1 MKLIQKNLLKGTAEY
16 ELTDEEVRIR
26 IKTLLNEK
34 IKSVPLEIL
43 NPEPVINGNQLDFHS
58 RVKCGPL
65 ISLQLNKPDEKTFNT
80 FVDALK
86 QKALEQFN
94 DFAGLK

>member
-1 MKLIQKNLLKGTAEY
+1 MKLIQKNLLKGTFEY
-16 ELTDEEVRIR
+16 ELTDEEVKIR
-26 IKTLLNEK
+26 IKTLMNEK
-34 IKSVPLEIL
+34 LKSVPLEIL

-80 FVDALK
+80 FVDAVK
-86 QKALEQFN
+86 QKALEQYK

>member
-1 MKLIQKNLLKGTAEY
+1 MKLVQKNLLKGTFEY
-16 ELTDEEVRIR
+16 ELTDEEIR
-26 IKTLLNEK
+26 IHIKSLLHEK

-43 NPEPVINGNQLDFHS
+43 NPEPEVNGNQLDFHS

-65 ISLQLNKPDEKTFNT
+65 ISLQLNKPNVEEFNR
-80 FVDALK
+80 FVDAVK
-86 QKALEQFN
+86 QKALKQYN

>member
-1 MKLIQKNLLKGTAEY
+1 MKLIQQNFLKGTFEY
-16 ELTDEEVRIR
+16 ELTDEEVKIR
-26 IKTLLNEK
+26 IKTLMNEK
-34 IKSVPLEIL
+34 FKSVPLEIL
-43 NPEPVINGNQLDFHS
+43 NPEPVINSNQLDFHS

-80 FVDALK
+80 FVNAVK

>member
-1 MKLIQKNLLKGTAEY
+1 MKLIQKNLLKGTSEY
-16 ELTDEEVRIR
+16 ELTDEEVMIR
-26 IKTLLNEK
+26 TKTLMNEK

-65 ISLQLNKPDEKTFNT
+65 ISLQLNKPDEKTFNK
-80 FVDALK
+80 FVDAVK
-86 QKALEQFN
+86 HKALEQYK

>member
-1 MKLIQKNLLKGTAEY
+1 MKLIQQNLLKGTFEY
-16 ELTDEEVRIR
+16 ELTDEEVKIR
-26 IKTLLNEK
+26 IKTLMNEK
-34 IKSVPLEIL
+34 LKSVPLEIL
-43 NPEPVINGNQLDFHS
+43 NPEPVINGKQLDFHS

-80 FVDALK
+80 FVDAVK
-86 QKALEQFN
+86 QKALEQYK

>member
-58 RVKCGPL
+58 RVKRGPL

>member
-1 MKLIQKNLLKGTAEY
+1 MKLIQKNILKGTFEY
-16 ELTDEEVRIR
+16 ELTDEEVKIHM
-26 IKTLLNEK
+26 KSLLNEK
-34 IKSVPLEIL
+34 FKSVPLEIL

-65 ISLQLNKPDEKTFNT
+65 ISLTLNKPDEKTFNT
-80 FVDALK
+80 FVEALK
-86 QKALEQFN
+86 QKALEQYN